1 MRKSVDD
8 AGYDG
13 LTSGERMRKQ
23 RGGSMREMYA
33 RNFGYM
39 SGSPELSPTMTYG
52 TGVGGDKGPTN
63 VSVSGQVTG
72 DGKLAIEINAGSSL
86 IVVVRRA
93 EAAIRLSGSIQSNG
107 PGSLGLSSPDAAAPV
122 VGGRSTPGNSG
133 ASGNW

>member
-52 TGVGGDKGPTN
+52 TGVDGDKGPTN

-72 DGKLAIEINAGSSL
+72 DGKLAIE
-86 IVVVRRA
+86 
-93 EAAIRLSGSIQSNG
+93 
-107 PGSLGLSSPDAAAPV
+107 PAPEICT
-122 VGGRSTPGNSG
+122 GR
-133 ASGNW
+133 